1 MKQFLVFLCSLLAIN
16 AGAQKIIRQPV
27 NLSGLTSGC
36 TVVIQEVLDHA
47 VLLHEDPAQA
57 IVGYELVI
65 VSKKP
70 AQEKTI
76 KISGPAFSEEAIE
89 YLKSLEGKKGTIDIR
104 NVMTERAS
112 VIFETPYRIE
122 LKFIK

>member
-1 MKQFLVFLCSLLAIN
+1 MKNFLVFLCCLLSIN

-57 IVGYELVI
+57 IVGYDLFI

-70 AQEKTI
+70 AKEKTI
-76 KISGPAFSEEAIE
+76 KVTGPELSQEAIE
-89 YLKSLEGKKGTIDIR
+89 YLNTLKGKKGTIEIR
-104 NVMTERAS
+104 NVKTEKAS
-112 VIFETPYRIE
+112 VVFETPYRIE
-122 LKFIK
+122 LTFIK